1 MTDTRIGT
9 GINDGQGQEWTWNRG
24 AIRLFYAGNNN
35 GNIARMDHYAP
46 TNESTTYAMSIEYYG
61 YDHLNRIT
69 RIAENKQTDTM
80 GETGTGLAQYFDGP

>member
-1 MTDTRIGT
+1 MTKQSRIGT
-9 GINDGQGQEWTWNRG
+9 GINNELEQKWAWNRG

-46 TNESTTYAMSIEYYG
+46 TNESTAYAMSIEYYG

-69 RIAENKQTDTM
+69 GIAENK
-80 GETGTGLAQYFDGP
+80 